1 MVNKGLSTS
10 LRPYRELFHRCKI
23 NFIFVVNIRAPI
35 GAACLDSCSRA
46 RDESPAQL
54 KQRFRRLERDSL
66 KLITNDKAFVRSSA
80 FSAPPRFYP
89 VLSTFRD
96 FIGATHEWHS
106 KSCTKFYGAP
116 MLIAEEKTA
125 NPQIEVTI
133 DFTNQGLALPIN
145 KRLVKLFAMN

>member
-96 FIGATHEWHS
+96 LHRCHPRMALYLGFKGESNLKDMHRFE
-106 KSCTKFYGAP
+106 
-116 MLIAEEKTA
+116 
-125 NPQIEVTI
+125 
-133 DFTNQGLALPIN
+133 LAILGFPCEFN
-145 KRLVKLFAMN
+145 L